1 MGRITIFCVNEC
13 NYCRQ
18 TKAAL
23 TAQNVPF
30 VEIIVETFPEKR
42 RDMFSLTGH
51 LTVPQVFFNE
61 RHVGG
66 SEETIAIL
74 EDWDLETKS
83 KYCPDRNVR
92 EHYVRMVES
101 QEDPTDERL
110 SIPKPKRSS
119 SSETESTNVSSSRTR
134 ELFKINEKHWTTL
147 EFTETLIKNC
157 PRETLS
163 YMGFHYY
170 NTFKGSDGVA
180 ALQEMFELKSR
191 EEAVHLGQ
199 TLQRKQYI
207 HHVTKDHP
215 FGDNSYYYRLQP
227 FQTPNVLN
235 TFRIWTD
242 EIVGESLDVIH
253 RLGKLWSKLEAR
265 HLNSDGKVDHSHI
278 RDDPYYWKFEEE
290 VCELQGV
297 HMAKLDD
304 DARKAF
310 VINVYNLMVRFASVK
325 VGIPASASTRSV
337 FYDEVC
343 VNIEGADFSLD
354 DLEHGILRANTR
366 HPYKFSRQ
374 FGLTNSKQSLALTKL
389 DPRIH
394 FALNCGARSCPPIK
408 KYTAANIDEEL
419 EVSAQAFC
427 EQDDNVMV
435 DLVDG
440 TLTLSKI
447 MSWYSSDFGSE
458 IPRVVAGFLSGKKKE
473 SLESLIEGGKLKVK
487 FFDYDWSTND
497 ASNLTFERSE
507 IRSRSIVSGKAPT
520 DKYRMAS
527 P

>member
-13 NYCRQ
+13 NHCRQ
-18 TKAAL
+18 VKAAF

-30 VEIIVETFPEKR
+30 SEINVEMYPEKR
-42 RDMFSLTGH
+42 KDMQSLTGQ

-66 SEETIAIL
+66 ANETIEIL
-74 EDWDLETKS
+74 EDWDMETKS
-83 KYCPDRNVR
+83 KNCRDRNVR
-92 EHYVRMVES
+92 EHYIRMVAE
-101 QEDPTDERL
+101 QEDPMDERL
-110 SIPKPKRSS
+110 SLPKTKPPSS
-119 SSETESTNVSSSRTR
+119 STEANVSSSRTR
-134 ELFKINEKHWTTL
+134 DLFKINDKHWTTL
-147 EFTETLIKNC
+147 EFTETLMQNM

-163 YMGFHYY
+163 YWGSHYF

-191 EEAVHLGQ
+191 AEAVQLGQ

-242 EIVGESLDVIH
+242 EVDEPLNVIH

-278 RDDPYYWKFEEE
+278 RDDHYYWKFEEE

-297 HMAKLDD
+297 HMTKLDEN
-304 DARKAF
+304 ARKAS
-310 VINVYNLMVRFASVK
+310 VINVYNLMIRYASVK
-325 VGIPASASTRSV
+325 VGVPASASTRSV
-337 FYDEVC
+337 FFDEVY
-343 VNIEGADFSLD
+343 VNIEGADFSLN
-354 DLEHGILRANTR
+354 DLEHGILRANAR
-366 HPYKFSRQ
+366 HPFQVLRS
-374 FGLTNSKQSLALTKL
+374 FGMTTGKQSLALTKP
-389 DPRIH
+389 DPRVH

-427 EQDDNVMV
+427 EQDDNVEV
-435 DLVDG
+435 DLIDG

-447 MSWYSSDFGSE
+447 FSWYSSDFGSE
-458 IPRVVAGFLSGKKKE
+458 IPRVVAGYLSGKKKE
-473 SLESLIEGGKLKVK
+473 NLESLIDGGNLKVK
-487 FFDYDWSTND
+487 YFDYDWSSND
-497 ASNLTFERSE
+497 VSNLTFGRSE
-507 IRSRSIVSGKAPT
+507 IRSRCIFGRAPT
-520 DKYRMAS
+520 AKYRM
-527 P
+527 PK